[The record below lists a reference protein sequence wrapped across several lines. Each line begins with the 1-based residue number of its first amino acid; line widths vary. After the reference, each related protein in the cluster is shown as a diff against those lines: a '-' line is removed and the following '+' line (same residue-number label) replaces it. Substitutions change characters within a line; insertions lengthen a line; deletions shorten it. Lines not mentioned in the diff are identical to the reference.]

1 MVSKSELE
9 HWIDIGKKP
18 QEIKWEEDER
28 VKYGDTPLKSQPHFI
43 HLKGQT
49 ATSESFRIALDFART
64 NVNTNNSQNQ
74 MVLFVLVAHN
84 YSGLG
89 YTGFRLNN
97 ELYTAHPGEKEVLFM
112 EGTEVAVVGVDEVR
126 FDEKAFTDPF
136 MKFLNAKF
144 LTIVY
149 LFHNT

>member
-1 MVSKSELE
+1 M
-9 HWIDIGKKP
+9 
-18 QEIKWEEDER
+18 
-28 VKYGDTPLKSQPHFI
+28 
-43 HLKGQT
+43 KGQT

-84 YSGLG
+84 YFH
-89 YTGFRLNN
+89 YHGFRLNN

-112 EGTEVAVVGVDEVR
+112 EGTAVAVVGVDEVR

-136 MKFLNAKF
+136 MKFLNANF
-144 LTIVY
+144 LTVVY
-149 LFHNT
+149 LFHAVD